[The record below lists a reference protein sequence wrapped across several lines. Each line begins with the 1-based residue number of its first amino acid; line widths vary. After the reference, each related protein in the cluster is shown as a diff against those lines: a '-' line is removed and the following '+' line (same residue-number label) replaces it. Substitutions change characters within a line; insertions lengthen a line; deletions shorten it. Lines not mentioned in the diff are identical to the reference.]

1 MRLDRLERAKIGEE
15 GSSSLLEVVQG
26 LVDKWDFLVEMR
38 TMYAYIFPVL
48 ALISCLPPLCVFQ
61 FLAAPQA

>member
-1 MRLDRLERAKIGEE
+1 M
-15 GSSSLLEVVQG
+15 EVVQG

-38 TMYAYIFPVL
+38 TIYADIFPIL
-48 ALISCLPPLCVFQ
+48 ALISCLPPLCVFR